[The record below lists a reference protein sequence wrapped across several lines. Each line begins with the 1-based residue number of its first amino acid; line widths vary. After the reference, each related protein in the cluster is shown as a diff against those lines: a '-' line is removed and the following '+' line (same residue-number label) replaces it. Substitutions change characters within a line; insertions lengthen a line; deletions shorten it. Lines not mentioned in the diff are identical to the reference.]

1 MNTISLSIEKGKKIS
16 GHFVG
21 ETTRQSED
29 NQPKESNIKKSFAYM
44 KNNILNK

>member
-1 MNTISLSIEKGKKIS
+1 MQIDKDKNIRMNTISLSIEKGKKIS

-29 NQPKESNIKKSFAYM
+29 N
-44 KNNILNK
+44 